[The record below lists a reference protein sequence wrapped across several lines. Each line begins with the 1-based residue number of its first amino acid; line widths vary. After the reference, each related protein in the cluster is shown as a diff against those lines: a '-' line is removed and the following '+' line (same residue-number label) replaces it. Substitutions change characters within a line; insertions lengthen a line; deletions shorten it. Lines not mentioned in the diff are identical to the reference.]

1 VSGSTVLI
9 VDDERTLARAVKAF
23 LAEAGYEAEVAGDA
37 ERALEL
43 VESLRP
49 DVVFADV
56 RLPGMSGIDLLRR
69 IREFDPAIPV
79 IIMTAHGTI
88 EGAVEAVKLGAFDYM
103 KKPIDLEE
111 LKLLADRARET
122 ALLKQELSY
131 YRRRAADEVSFAGI
145 LGRSPAMRA
154 VLDQV
159 RQIAALNETPPVL
172 ITGETGTG
180 KGLVARSLHSSGPR
194 SAKPFIDVNCT
205 ALPATLME
213 AELFGYERG
222 AFTDAKES
230 KIGLFEAAEG
240 GFLFLDEVGDLE
252 PALQGKLLG
261 AIEERTVRRV
271 GGIRDRKIDVRI
283 LAATNR
289 DLESEVQQNRFRR
302 DLYFRLAVILLHL
315 PPLRERGDDVL
326 LLADHFLRRFSA
338 KYGKAVDRIDAHAR
352 ELLLAYPWPGNVREL
367 SHVIERAVL
376 WSREATLN
384 VDHLSVASPT
394 RVGGN
399 GLDQAKPAVQT
410 PPQGDGMGAAG
421 TQPEST
427 DLTQVERSMIERA
440 MREAGGNQ
448 TRAAQRLGISRDTL
462 RYRLKKF
469 GIQSG

>member
-1 VSGSTVLI
+1 MSGSTVLI
-9 VDDERTLARAVKAF
+9 VDDERTLARAIKTF
-23 LAEAGYEAEVAGDA
+23 MAEAGYDAEVAGDA
-37 ERALEL
+37 EKAMEL

-103 KKPIDLEE
+103 KKPVDLEE

-131 YRRRAADEVSFAGI
+131 YRRRAASETPFSAIVGN
-145 LGRSPAMRA
+145 SPALSA
-154 VLDQV
+154 LLDKV
-159 RQIAALNETPPVL
+159 RQIAALDETPPIL

-180 KGLVARSLHSSGPR
+180 KGLVARILHNSGPR
-194 SAKPFIDVNCT
+194 AGNPFIDVNCT
-205 ALPATLME
+205 ALPANLME

-240 GFLFLDEVGDLE
+240 GFLFLDEIGDLE
-252 PALQGKLLG
+252 MSLQGKLLR
-261 AIEERTVRRV
+261 AIEERTIRRV
-271 GGIRDRKIDVRI
+271 GGIRDRKINVRI

-289 DLESEVQQNRFRR
+289 DLEQEVQQNRFRS

-315 PPLRERGDDVL
+315 PPLRERGNDAL
-326 LLADHFLRRFSA
+326 LLAQHFLRRFST
-338 KYGKAVDRIDAHAR
+338 KYGKDVRRIDDRAR
-352 ELLLAYPWPGNVREL
+352 AVLLSYPWPGNVREL

-376 WSREATLN
+376 WSRDETLN
-384 VDHLSVASPT
+384 VEHLSVAAPMKAVTEPAPASEP
-394 RVGGN
+394 RQVAN
-399 GLDQAKPAVQT
+399 GAVL
-410 PPQGDGMGAAG
+410 G
-421 TQPEST
+421 QPEQSAETT
-427 DLTQVERSMIERA
+427 DLTQVERGLIERA
-440 MREAGGNQ
+440 MRDAGGNQ

-469 GIQSG
+469 GIPSG

>member
-1 VSGSTVLI
+1 VNGSTVLI

-23 LAEAGYEAEVAGDA
+23 LSEAGYETEVAGDA

-69 IREFDPAIPV
+69 IRDFDPAIPV

-103 KKPIDLEE
+103 KKPVDLEE

-122 ALLKQELSY
+122 ALMKQELSY
-131 YRRRAADEVSFAGI
+131 YRRRAANEIPFAGI
-145 LGRSPAMRA
+145 LGNSPALRA
-154 VLDQV
+154 VMDQV
-159 RQIAALNETPPVL
+159 RQITALDETPPVL

-180 KGLVARSLHSSGPR
+180 KGLVARTLHNSGPR
-194 SAKPFIDVNCT
+194 AAKPFIDVNCT
-205 ALPATLME
+205 ALPANLME

-252 PALQGKLLG
+252 LSLQGKLLR

-271 GGIRDRKIDVRI
+271 GGIRDRKINVRI

-289 DLESEVQQNRFRR
+289 NLENEVRLNRFRS

-315 PPLRERGDDVL
+315 PPLRERGEDAL
-326 LLADHFLRRFSA
+326 ILAEHFLSRFSA
-338 KYGKAVDRIDAHAR
+338 KYGKDVRRIDARAQ
-352 ELLLAYPWPGNVREL
+352 EVLLSYPWPGNVREL

-376 WSREATLN
+376 WSRDTTLN
-384 VDHLSVASPT
+384 VEHLSVAAPM
-394 RVGGN
+394 RVASDGPSASAPS
-399 GLDQAKPAVQT
+399 DQRAIEEGAVV
-410 PPQGDGMGAAG
+410 
-421 TQPEST
+421 T
-427 DLTQVERSMIERA
+427 DLAGVERSMIERA
-440 MREAGGNQ
+440 MRDAGGNQ

-462 RYRLKKF
+462 RYRLKKL
-469 GIQSG
+469 GIQGG